1 MFIVFALQNT
11 CSSMLHAAYISN
23 LFCSHFCFRQFGQ
36 SLLLNWLGQSKS
48 LEYSTCFSSVSHT
61 VQFSWSFPKNSIIFF
76 FQVWRAMKRNSLEKR
91 IKRNYLLN
99 NCWKFIH
106 KRIFVALDSMCNW
119 MVFENVTFSFHLNS
133 FLNGHIYQN
142 VLCDLSETL
151 KITITSTITIGNG
164 PQHE

>member
-76 FQVWRAMKRNSLEKR
+76 FFKFDAQWNATAWKNESNE
-91 IKRNYLLN
+91 II
-99 NCWKFIH
+99 CWI
-106 KRIFVALDSMCNW
+106 IVG
-119 MVFENVTFSFHLNS
+119 NS
-133 FLNGHIYQN
+133 FTKEYLWHLIPCVIGWFSKM
-142 VLCDLSETL
+142 LRFLS
-151 KITITSTITIGNG
+151 ISTVS
-164 PQHE
+164 